1 MTTLTKE
8 ELEEDTIEASFE
20 NLQETGI
27 KVDGKGDEE
36 ECKSLND

>member
-8 ELEEDTIEASFE
+8 ELEIDTQEAPIDELTE
-20 NLQETGI
+20 NGI

-36 ECKSLND
+36 ECK

>member
-8 ELEEDTIEASFE
+8 ELEEDTQEASFE
-20 NLQETGI
+20 DLQETGI
-27 KVDGKGDEE
+27 KADGKGDEE

>member
-8 ELEEDTIEASFE
+8 ELEEDTQEASFE

-27 KVDGKGDEE
+27 KADGKGDEE